1 MGGVVAAAEAVDV
14 ERGDLLAGLPR
25 VPAVA
30 YDDCAPGAVDAQR
43 PRCDDVEGDDARGS
57 DVALARSIDDAAAA
71 GGGAAKFTETG
82 RPPDRV
88 RGRRPDMPRGAEESM
103 KKETSE

>member
-43 PRCDDVEGDDARGS
+43 PRCDDVEEDDAIGS

-71 GGGAAKFTETG
+71 GGGAAKF
-82 RPPDRV
+82 RDRQASGSCPWPTT
-88 RGRRPDMPRGAEESM
+88 RHAAWRRRKHEKG
-103 KKETSE
+103 KE